1 MSKKT
6 DDFSGMVSKKLNEC
20 DYKIALHRMCQ
31 TILLA
36 ISKFKQE
43 TGEAMVE
50 VRTTDDEP
58 DEELNEATGKFV
70 KGGNKLGI
78 YVDVTEFVDD
88 DDDDFGDDDE

>member
-6 DDFSGMVSKKLNEC
+6 DDFDGMVSKKLNEC

-70 KGGNKLGI
+70 KGGNQVGS
-78 YVDVTEFVDD
+78 YVDVTESVDE
-88 DDDDFGDDDE
+88 DDDFGDDDE